1 MFHRPRYHV
10 PACIDCFALLHA
22 RLYDRSTLLR
32 CEGAP
37 ACGTEVLSPTPAR
50 EKLRWAPFLRDDA
63 HGACRGCGEKDS
75 ESLLGP
81 RGFIIFIIIII
92 INVTI
97 NINIFHH
104 G

>member
-1 MFHRPRYHV
+1 MAHV
-10 PACIDCFALLHA
+10 
-22 RLYDRSTLLR
+22 
-32 CEGAP
+32 
-37 ACGTEVLSPTPAR
+37 EV
-50 EKLRWAPFLRDDA
+50 
-63 HGACRGCGEKDS
+63 GEKDS

-92 INVTI
+92 NVTI